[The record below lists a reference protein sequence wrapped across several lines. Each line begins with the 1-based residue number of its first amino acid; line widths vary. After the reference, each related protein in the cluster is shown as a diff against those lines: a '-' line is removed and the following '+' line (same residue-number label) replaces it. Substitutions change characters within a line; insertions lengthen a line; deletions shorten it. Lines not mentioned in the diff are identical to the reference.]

1 MTLRG
6 FFLVSLVSFL
16 APACSA
22 ADGKSDRCVS
32 MKSELSACVGTSF
45 NALDCSAV
53 SDADIN
59 RLSALTQGGSC
70 ALLAGALPT
79 DGDPQSITCKLL
91 DVGCVASVTKTPA
104 RAPTT
109 YPILL
114 VNGIDTSPL
123 FRYSD
128 RIVKTMTEIGGHRVF
143 LATLTP
149 YETPQRRAPE
159 LWARIQEVRKTTGA
173 AKVNLIC
180 HSLGGLDCRY
190 AVSPHGLRADTGADV
205 ASTVA
210 SITTVGTAHRGT
222 RIADVL
228 LGLAPDGDRGKM
240 VDNFA
245 TLVGDWFS
253 DHRLESDLHLK
264 EALRALS
271 TANAP
276 AFNAEVVDAPGIYYQ
291 SWGGFSR
298 PFGMSTP
305 DHDARVATECRTTSG
320 EDGNP
325 NFTAHD
331 YMALTLIPFT
341 DVVGRVT
348 EGSSDLTPNDGLT
361 ALSSAKWGNFRGCIP
376 ADHMEQLGQR
386 NIPDVNVRTGF
397 DVARFYTNVADDLQG
412 RGY

>member
-1 MTLRG
+1 MRLRSL
-6 FFLVSLVSFL
+6 FLASLVTLF
-16 APACSA
+16 APACSTPG
-22 ADGKSDRCVS
+22 GKVDRCVS
-32 MKSELSACVGTSF
+32 MKSELSACIGTSF

-53 SDADIN
+53 SDADVD

-79 DGDPQSITCKLL
+79 DGDLQSATCKLL
-91 DVGCVASVTKTPA
+91 DVGCVAPVTKAPA
-104 RAPTT
+104 HMPTT
-109 YPILL
+109 YPVLL

-128 RIVKTMTEIGGHRVF
+128 RIVKTMTEVGGHRVF

-149 YETPQRRAPE
+149 YEAPRSRAPE
-159 LWARIQEVRKTTGA
+159 LWTRIQEVRKTTGA

-190 AVSPHGLRADTGADV
+190 AVSPSGLRADTGEDV
-205 ASTVA
+205 ASAVA

-228 LGLAPDGDRGKM
+228 LGLTPDGDRGKTIE
-240 VDNFA
+240 DFA

-253 DHRLESDLHLK
+253 DDRLQSNLHLK

-276 AFNAEVVDAPGIYYQ
+276 AFNAEIVDAPGIYYQ

-298 PFGMSTP
+298 PFGMTTP
-305 DHDARVATECRTTSG
+305 EHDARVAEECRTTSG

-325 NFTAHD
+325 DFRAHD

-397 DVARFYTNVADDLQG
+397 DVARFYTNVADDLQA